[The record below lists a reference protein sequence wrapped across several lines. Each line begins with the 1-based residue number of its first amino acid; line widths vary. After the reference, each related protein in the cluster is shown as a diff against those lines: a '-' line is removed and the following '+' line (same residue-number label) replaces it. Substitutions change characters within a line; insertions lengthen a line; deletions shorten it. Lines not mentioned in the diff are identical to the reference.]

1 MMRDLMNVVALL
13 FENKQPFAVGHN
25 DPPKIR
31 LVKTGKTPLG
41 SKTYDT
47 YDVFVG
53 ERKVGMA
60 FGRYMPK
67 KPGMAAGHIFRM
79 TLKGQDFNGSKAR
92 LLAWIEKITRDDI

>member
-1 MMRDLMNVVALL
+1 MNVVALL

-79 TLKGQDFNGSKAR
+79 TLKGQVACVDR
-92 LLAWIEKITRDDI
+92 EDYTRRHLTLLGFFHT